1 MGADMKSTIWKS
13 TFREIKQSLGRFLA
27 ILAIVALGVGFLAG
41 LKATQPAMLKT
52 TEDYYERTDFYD
64 YRLLSTVGFGKDDV
78 EVFAALEGVKAA
90 EGALQFDILCE
101 GSSGRTYVLR
111 AHSITE
117 RVNGLTVVEGR
128 LPESAN
134 ECAVDANLFDASWI
148 GKKIKLS
155 DTNEEEDLEHFSY
168 SEYTVTATVQSPCYI
183 QYERGT
189 TSLGN
194 GTVNGFAY
202 LLPEGFAEDYY
213 TEIYVAFEQDFPLY
227 SDEYNS
233 YMEERQDSWEQIGQ
247 RVAEQRYEKVK
258 EDATLQL
265 ADGKAE
271 LDEKRSEAE
280 KELKEA
286 EEELEEAE
294 KQLTDGERQLAEAKA
309 ELDAAPDALAKQEAE
324 LDAAERTLAEKE
336 AELNAGEIALG
347 IGIAQGIGQI
357 SDAMSGAGQ
366 GIFGGTSDQPQGT
379 GVDAAG
385 ALRSAKE
392 QMDSARGQIA
402 DGRAQLAQAREQ
414 IADGRAQLAEAKKR
428 VVEGQKE
435 IAQKEEELADA
446 RKEYEAGR
454 QEYEEGMAEYRAGI
468 ADAEQKIADGE
479 KALAGL
485 TEPEFYVLGR
495 DANVGYV
502 CFENDSSI
510 VNGIADVFPVFFFLV
525 AALVCTTTMNRM
537 VEEQRTQIGVLK
549 ALGFSE
555 WSIMFKYMFY
565 SGLAAV
571 LGCVFGFV
579 AGTVIFPKVIWYT
592 YGMMYRIDS
601 LEYYFD
607 GRIAAVSLIAALV
620 CSVGTTLISCR
631 YELLEVA
638 AELMRPK
645 APKVGKRVVL
655 EYIPFIWK
663 RLKFLQKV
671 SVRNV
676 LRYKKRFFMM
686 IGGISGCTALLVT
699 GFGLRDS
706 IANVAAQQF
715 TEIQIYDINVSY
727 SKPVDK
733 AAERDLAML
742 EEEGVE
748 GYAFVMEK
756 TVDFETGQ
764 GTKSLNLVVL
774 DSDTDMAPYL
784 NLHTTGGEQ
793 IPYPKQ
799 GEAVIT
805 HKFAEEYGIRVGDL
819 ITVRDENMDE
829 MQAVV
834 SGICQNF
841 FYNYIYVA
849 DKTYREQMGMEP
861 EYRTAY
867 VNIAEGADAHLATV
881 QLMKLENAASATA
894 NADTMERV
902 SAMMRSMDIIVFVI
916 ILCAAGLAFIV
927 LYNLTNINITER
939 VREIATVKVLGF
951 YENESAAYVFRENQ
965 VLSLIGAIVG
975 LVLGY
980 FLHLY
985 VMSQINVDLIAFDI
999 HVTPVSYLYS
1009 VLLTLAFSWLIGKAM
1024 KGKID
1029 RISMTESLK
1038 SVD

>member
-1 MGADMKSTIWKS
+1 MKSTIWKS

-41 LKATQPAMLKT
+41 LKATQPAMLIT
-52 TEDYYERTDFYD
+52 TESYYRRTNFYD

-78 EVFAALEGVKAA
+78 EVFAAQDDVKAA
-90 EGALQFDILCE
+90 EGALQFDVLCE
-101 GSSGRTYVLR
+101 GSGGNTYVLK

-117 RVNGLTVVEGR
+117 RINQLTVVKGR

-134 ECAVDANLFDASWI
+134 ECAVDANLFDESWV

-168 SEYTVTATVQSPCYI
+168 REYTVTAIVQSPCYI
-183 QYERGT
+183 QYERGS

-194 GTVNGFAY
+194 GTVNGFVY

-213 TEIYVAFEQDFPLY
+213 TEIYIAFDHNFPLY
-227 SDEYNS
+227 SDEYGN
-233 YMEERQDSWEQIGQ
+233 YMDERQNFWEQIGQ
-247 RVAEQRYEKVK
+247 SVAEQRYETVK
-258 EDATLQL
+258 EDASVQL

-271 LDEKRSEAE
+271 LQEKRSEAE
-280 KELKEA
+280 EELKEA
-286 EEELEEAE
+286 EEELKEAE
-294 KQLTDGERQLAEAKA
+294 KQLTDGEKRLADAKE
-309 ELDAAPDALAKQEAE
+309 ELDAAPDELARQEAE

-347 IGIAQGIGQI
+347 IGFAQGIGQI

-366 GIFGGTSDQPQGT
+366 GMFGSTSDQSQGV
-379 GVDAAG
+379 GADAAG
-385 ALRSAKE
+385 AFGSAKE
-392 QMDSARGQIA
+392 QMDSAKQQIA
-402 DGRAQLAQAREQ
+402 DGRVQLAQAKEQ
-414 IADGRAQLAEAKKR
+414 IANGRAQLAEAKKR
-428 VVEGQKE
+428 ISEGRKE
-435 IAQKEEELADA
+435 IAEKEEELADA

-454 QEYEEGMAEYRAGI
+454 QEYEEGLEEYRTQI
-468 ADAEQKIADGE
+468 AEAEQKIADGE

-485 TEPEFYVLGR
+485 KEPEFYALGR
-495 DANVGYV
+495 DTNIGYV
-502 CFENDSSI
+502 CFENDSAI
-510 VNGIADVFPVFFFLV
+510 VSGMADVFPVFFFLV
-525 AALVCTTTMNRM
+525 AALVCATTMNRM

-555 WSIMFKYMFY
+555 WTIMFKYIFY
-565 SGLAAV
+565 SGIAAV
-571 LGCVFGFV
+571 LGCVLGF
-579 AGTVIFPKVIWYT
+579 ASGTVVFPNVIWVT
-592 YGMMYRIDS
+592 YGIMYRIGS
-601 LEYYFD
+601 LKYYFD
-607 GRIAAVSLIAALV
+607 GRVAVISLIAALV
-620 CSVGTTLISCR
+620 CSVGTTLLSCR
-631 YELLEVA
+631 YELLQVA

-645 APKVGKRVVL
+645 APKVGKRVIL
-655 EYIPFIWK
+655 EYIPFLWK

-706 IANVAAQQF
+706 IANVAVQQY

-727 SKPVDK
+727 SRPVDA
-733 AAERDLAML
+733 AAEEELATL
-742 EEEGVE
+742 TENGVE
-748 GYAFVMEK
+748 EYAFVLEK
-756 TVDFETGQ
+756 TVDLETEQ
-764 GTKSLNLVVL
+764 GIKSLNLVVL
-774 DSDTDMAPYL
+774 DSDTDMSPYL
-784 NLHTTGGEQ
+784 NLHTAGGEA
-793 IPYPKQ
+793 ISYPGQ

-805 HKFAEEYGIRVGDL
+805 HKFAEEQGIKVGSQ
-819 ITVRDENMDE
+819 ITVRDENMD
-829 MQAVV
+829 QIQVTV

-841 FYNYIYVA
+841 IYNYIYIA
-849 DKTYREQMGMEP
+849 DETYKDQMGEEP
-861 EYRTAY
+861 EYKTAY
-867 VNIAEGADAHLATV
+867 VNIAEDADARLAAV
-881 QLMKLENAASATA
+881 GLMKLEDVAAVAA

-902 SAMMRSMDIIVFVI
+902 SAMMRSMDLIVFVV

-939 VREIATVKVLGF
+939 IREIATVKVLGF
-951 YENESAAYVFRENQ
+951 YENESASYVFRENQ
-965 VLSLIGAIVG
+965 VLSLIGAMVG

-999 HVTPVSYLYS
+999 HVMPVSYLYS
-1009 VLLTLAFSWLIGKAM
+1009 VLLTLVFSWLIGRAM
-1024 KGKID
+1024 RGKID